1 MTWIAVR
8 AAFGALIVALL
19 FSGSDL
25 VSVGIW
31 LASAAAL
38 VGLEL
43 LIHVIKAAE
52 VEPAQIAV
60 AWTWRFRRRPIR
72 QMDRRPDAVGAI
84 EGLVASAIDYPN
96 LHASRLR
103 PRLTELADHFLP
115 IRQGI
120 DSGSDP
126 ARAKALLGDVAWLV
140 DSDVSDRSPTVHELD
155 RFLDIVLAEEP
166 TPTQTNQAGSD

>member
-1 MTWIAVR
+1 MTWIVVR
-8 AAFGALIVALL
+8 DAFGALILAFL

-31 LASAAAL
+31 LASTAAL

-43 LIHVIKAAE
+43 LILVLKAAE

-60 AWTWRFRRRPIR
+60 AWTWRFRRRSR
-72 QMDRRPDAVGAI
+72 RRLDRRPYAVRAT
-84 EGLVASAIDYPN
+84 EGMVASAIDNPN
-96 LHASRLR
+96 FHVSRLQ

-120 DSGSDP
+120 DSESDP

-155 RFLDIVLAEEP
+155 RFLDIILAEEP
-166 TPTQTNQAGSD
+166 TPTHADQAGSD